1 MRKRAKTNTVPKP
14 WGLGAI
20 GSGIVLGALGGFVPA
35 AQSPLWLGAGLLA
48 GAGIAFTAQASRRP
62 APVADLDLRE
72 RALQVDREYAGLADG
87 LDLAIFEVTEGGLI
101 VFANP
106 RAEGMFQSYG
116 AVGRNLADV
125 VQSPD
130 LIQFVNEAPQE
141 GVPLDDEFSLDHPR
155 ARTVLARTWQE
166 AQDDSHRTYLILED
180 VTELRRL
187 ERIRRD
193 FVANVSHELRTP
205 LTTIRTMTETIADD
219 PEDVEVRT
227 RFLGRIVSEVDRLT
241 AISDD
246 LLTLAKAESQEPNLG
261 RVDLSELCQQTV
273 QQLQTKA
280 AAKNLTIRL
289 EAVPQGSTLGNEAQL
304 TQVIYNLVDNAVNYT
319 SEGEVVVRVEE
330 GPQEVTLSVT
340 DTGMGIPAEHL
351 DRIFERFYRVDKGRS
366 RATGGTGLGL
376 AIVRHIV
383 ESHQGSIQVTSE
395 EGRGTTFTV
404 NLPRLFPFQPL
415 SD

>member
-1 MRKRAKTNTVPKP
+1 
-14 WGLGAI
+14 
-20 GSGIVLGALGGFVPA
+20 
-35 AQSPLWLGAGLLA
+35 
-48 GAGIAFTAQASRRP
+48 
-62 APVADLDLRE
+62 
-72 RALQVDREYAGLADG
+72 
-87 LDLAIFEVTEGGLI
+87 
-101 VFANP
+101 
-106 RAEGMFQSYG
+106 
-116 AVGRNLADV
+116 
-125 VQSPD
+125 
-130 LIQFVNEAPQE
+130 
-141 GVPLDDEFSLDHPR
+141 
-155 ARTVLARTWQE
+155 
-166 AQDDSHRTYLILED
+166 
-180 VTELRRL
+180 
-187 ERIRRD
+187 
-193 FVANVSHELRTP
+193 
-205 LTTIRTMTETIADD
+205 
-219 PEDVEVRT
+219 
-227 RFLGRIVSEVDRLT
+227 
-241 AISDD
+241 
-246 LLTLAKAESQEPNLG
+246 
-261 RVDLSELCQQTV
+261 V

>member
-1 MRKRAKTNTVPKP
+1 MPKRPRPHAIPRP
-14 WGLGAI
+14 WGLGSLAGGI
-20 GSGIVLGALGGFVPA
+20 GLGAAGAFIPA
-35 AQSPLWLGAGLLA
+35 AQAPLWLGAGLLLGA
-48 GAGIAFTAQASRRP
+48 GAILTIQARKRP

-72 RALQVDREYAGLADG
+72 RALKVDREYAGLADG

-130 LIQFVNEAPQE
+130 LIQFVSEAPQE
-141 GVPLDDEFSLDHPR
+141 GVPLDDEFSLDYPR
-155 ARTVLARTWQE
+155 VRTVLARTWQE
-166 AQDDSHRTYLILED
+166 TQEDSHRTYLILED

-219 PEDVEVRT
+219 PDDVEVRT

-261 RVDLSELCQQTV
+261 RVDLSELCHHTV

-280 AAKNLTIRL
+280 AAKNLSIRL
-289 EAVPQGSTLGNEAQL
+289 ETVPLGSTLGNEAQL

-319 SEGEVVVRVEE
+319 AEGEVVVRVEE
-330 GPQEVTLSVT
+330 GPQDVSLSVT

-383 ESHQGSIQVTSE
+383 ESHQGSIRVSSE

-404 NLPRLFPFQPL
+404 TLPRLFPFQPL

>member
-1 MRKRAKTNTVPKP
+1 MRAYRKLVSRP
-14 WGLGAI
+14 WVL
-20 GSGIVLGALGGFVPA
+20 SVLGAGVALAIV
-35 AQSPLWLGAGLLA
+35 GLLA
-48 GAGIAFTAQASRRP
+48 PSLSFLALSVAGLACTVGLVHIVGFRMRT
-62 APVADLDLRE
+62 APVSDDNLRE

-87 LDLAIFEVTEGGLI
+87 LDLAIFEVTDEGII

-106 RAEGMFQSYG
+106 RAEGMFQTYG
-116 AVGRNLADV
+116 MVGRALLDV
-125 VQSPD
+125 VQSPE
-130 LIQFVNEAPQE
+130 IMQFVSEAPLDS
-141 GVPLDDEFSLDHPR
+141 VPLDDEFSLDHPR
-155 ARTVLARTWQE
+155 PRTVLARTWQE
-166 AQDDSHRTYLILED
+166 DQYDRARTYLIFED

-187 ERIRRD
+187 ERVRRD

-219 PEDVEVRT
+219 PEDEAVRT

-246 LLTLAKAESQEPNLG
+246 LLTLAKAESQEPNLA
-261 RVDLSELCQQTV
+261 RVDLSDLCQHTV

-280 AAKNLTIRL
+280 AAKNLSIRL
-289 EAVPQGSTLGNEAQL
+289 ETVPQGSTLGNEAQL

-319 SEGEVVVRVEE
+319 TEGEVVVRVEE
-330 GPQEVTLSVT
+330 SPQDVTLSVT

-383 ESHQGSIQVTSE
+383 ESHQGTIRVSSE

-404 NLPRLFPFQPL
+404 NLPRLFPFQQL
-415 SD
+415 ND